1 MRRRTLALVPL
12 VALALASTACDETS
26 DTDTET
32 DTDAT
37 ATVTSILVEPS
48 LFMGDVPCSAA
59 SGAMQSYVATVLDVT
74 DPSAPFP
81 LPSSPPVTC
90 TASVIFRQIL
100 VSHVYRV
107 HIDGYDVP
115 AAELTPVGGTSSGSR
130 SMVRRAAPAAGNV
143 TPLWSTFCEDVTALQ
158 SIRVAP
164 KTCEELAPLP
174 TETGVLIDPRA
185 TLAGTSAI
193 PGLELACTRST
204 VDPQGNP
211 VVTGDV
217 ASFDVRPTDPA
228 LAPLVNLPCESPAP
242 APYTQNIKP
251 DQSYTFRIEARA
263 AAGGPVTWGA
273 SCTALAVEGLVVHA
287 LCDPLSKDGAL
298 DLSLA
303 DVLAAA
309 GTSCAKENV
318 ATYDA
323 LLGAPGNLEADAV
336 ACGKPIRFAP
346 LEPASYAQ
354 IKLVGRDAA
363 GAAVVTASCIAEIAP
378 GAVSTATCV
387 LGP

>member
-26 DTDTET
+26 DTDTDL
-32 DTDAT
+32 DTT
-37 ATVTSILVEPS
+37 TVLPTSILVEPS
-48 LFMGDVPCSAA
+48 LFLGDVPCSAA

-74 DPSAPFP
+74 DAAAPFP

-100 VSHVYRV
+100 VGHVYRIQ
-107 HIDGYDVP
+107 IDGYDVP
-115 AAELTPVGGTSSGSR
+115 AAELVPVGGTSSGSR
-130 SMVRRAAPAAGNV
+130 SMVRRAAPAAGTV
-143 TPLWSTFCEDVTALQ
+143 TPLWSTYCKDIPAQ
-158 SIRVAP
+158 QNIRSVP
-164 KTCEELAPLP
+164 ETCEELAPLS
-174 TETGVLIDPRA
+174 TKTGVLINPRA
-185 TLAGTSAI
+185 TLAGTSTI
-193 PGLELACTRST
+193 PGLELACKKSS

-211 VVTGDV
+211 VITGQV
-217 ASFDVRPTDPA
+217 ASFDVRPADPA
-228 LAPLVNLPCESPAP
+228 LPPLVNLPCSNPAP
-242 APYTQNIKP
+242 APYTQNIKAGAT
-251 DQSYTFRIEARA
+251 YTFRIEARA
-263 AAGGPVTWGA
+263 ETGGPVTWGA
-273 SCTALAVEGLVVHA
+273 SCTANTVEGLVVHA

-323 LLGAPGNLEADAV
+323 LLDAAGTLEADAV

-346 LEPASYAQ
+346 LEPGAYPQ
-354 IKLVGRDAA
+354 IKLVGHDAA
-363 GAAVVTASCIAEIAP
+363 GAAVVTASCLAEITP
-378 GAVSTATCV
+378 GAVSTATCTLV
-387 LGP
+387 P

>member
-26 DTDTET
+26 DTDTDLET
-32 DTDAT
+32 TT
-37 ATVTSILVEPS
+37 TLPTSILVDPS

-74 DPSAPFP
+74 DASAPFP

-90 TASVIFRQIL
+90 TASVIFRQVL
-100 VSHVYRV
+100 VNHVYRV
-107 HIDGYDVP
+107 QIDGYDVP
-115 AAELTPVGGTSSGSR
+115 AAELVPVGGTSSGSR
-130 SMVRRAAPAAGNV
+130 SMVRRAAPNAGNV
-143 TPLWSTFCEDVTALQ
+143 TPLWSTFCEDLTAQ
-158 SIRVAP
+158 QNVRSTP
-164 KTCEELAPLP
+164 KTCEELAPLS
-174 TETGVLIDPRA
+174 TETGVLVEPRS

-193 PGLELACTRST
+193 PGLELTCKQSS

-211 VVTGDV
+211 VITGDV
-217 ASFDVRPTDPA
+217 ASFDVRPADPA
-228 LAPLVNLPCESPAP
+228 LAPLVNLPCTSPAP
-242 APYTQNIKP
+242 APYTQNIEP
-251 DQSYTFRIEARA
+251 GQSYTFRVEARA

-273 SCTALAVEGLVVHA
+273 SCTAIAVKGLVTHA

-323 LLGAPGNLEADAV
+323 VLGAPGDLEADAID
-336 ACGKPIRFAP
+336 CDKPIRFTP
-346 LEPASYAQ
+346 LEPGAYTN
-354 IKLVGRDAA
+354 IELIGRDAA
-363 GAAVVTASCIAEIAP
+363 GAVAVTATCTAEIAP
-378 GAVSTATCV
+378 GAVSTATCALV
-387 LGP
+387 P

>member
-26 DTDTET
+26 DTDLDL
-32 DTDAT
+32 DTT
-37 ATVTSILVEPS
+37 TTVPTSLLVEPS
-48 LFMGDVPCSAA
+48 LFLGDVPCSAA
-59 SGAMQSYVATVLDVT
+59 TGAMQSYVATVLDVT
-74 DPSAPFP
+74 DASAPFP

-100 VSHVYRV
+100 VGHVYRLQ
-107 HIDGYDVP
+107 IDGYDVP

-130 SMVRRAAPAAGNV
+130 SMVRRAAPAAGTV
-143 TPLWSTFCEDVTALQ
+143 APLWSTYCKDITAQ
-158 SIRVAP
+158 ENVRSTP
-164 KTCEELAPLP
+164 ETCEELAPLS
-174 TETGVLIDPRA
+174 TKTGVLINPRA
-185 TLAGTSAI
+185 TLAGTSTI
-193 PGLELACTRST
+193 PGLELACKKSS

-211 VVTGDV
+211 VITGQV

-228 LAPLVNLPCESPAP
+228 LPPLVNLPCNNPAP
-242 APYTQNIKP
+242 APYTQNIKAGAT
-251 DQSYTFRIEARA
+251 YTFRIEARA
-263 AAGGPVTWGA
+263 ETGGPVTWGA
-273 SCTALAVEGLVVHA
+273 SCTAIAVDGLVVHA

-323 LLGAPGNLEADAV
+323 LLGAPSPLEADGV
-336 ACGKPIRFAP
+336 ACDKPVRFAP
-346 LEPASYAQ
+346 IEPAAYPK

-363 GAAVVTASCIAEIAP
+363 GAPVVTASCLAEIAP
-378 GAVSTATCV
+378 GAVSTATCTLV
-387 LGP
+387 P